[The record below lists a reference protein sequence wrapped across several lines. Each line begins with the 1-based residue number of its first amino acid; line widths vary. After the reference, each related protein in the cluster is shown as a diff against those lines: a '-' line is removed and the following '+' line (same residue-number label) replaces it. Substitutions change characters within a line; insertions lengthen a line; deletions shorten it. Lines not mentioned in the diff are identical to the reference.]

1 MKQHGIYYDETFA
14 LLTKMTTVC
23 VFPAFAAAKEW
34 HLNQMDVK
42 NAFLQGGLEEQVY
55 SPQISIRTEHLKSMS
70 TKEVP
75 LWTKA
80 SLACLECEDHV
91 AIASDRVCDV
101 QIRLFIARKTR
112 STWAG

>member
-1 MKQHGIYYDETFA
+1 MKQHGIYYDETFS
-14 LLTKMTTVC
+14 LLAKMTTVR
-23 VFPAFAAAKEW
+23 VFPVVAAAKGW

-55 SPQISIRTEHLKSMS
+55 NPQISVRTEHVESMS

-80 SLACLECEDHV
+80 SPACVECEGHV

-101 QIRLFIARKTR
+101 QIRLFIVRTTR
-112 STWAG
+112 ST